1 MTRTTT
7 KRSAQAPPEVA
18 FLLLCFFFFYAAN
31 FWDIF
36 IYLINAYE
44 PTLVTSKLA
53 TIKFLKYIIC
63 HSPYNLH
70 LEKKKKTRNSN
81 CIFLFLSDTWNFI
94 TKLLLLLL
102 CSKFRINYSKYITE
116 KNVTDLDD
124 RNSYEFYKLNPSF
137 KREWNLRIW
146 WYNIQLL
153 CLAKGKKNTIIM
165 FKVIYMIYLLTSNL
179 RFGFCLLWDLHC

>member
-1 MTRTTT
+1 MGKRIERGKKTKGEDRGADEIRTESS
-7 KRSAQAPPEVA
+7 KRERKVIRVVSERDDQWWPGQLPKG
-18 FLLLCFFFFYAAN
+18 LHKHHQRWLFFFFVSFFFYFAN

-124 RNSYEFYKLNPSF
+124 RNSYEFYK
-137 KREWNLRIW
+137 
-146 WYNIQLL
+146 
-153 CLAKGKKNTIIM
+153 AKPK
-165 FKVIYMIYLLTSNL
+165 F
-179 RFGFCLLWDLHC
+179 